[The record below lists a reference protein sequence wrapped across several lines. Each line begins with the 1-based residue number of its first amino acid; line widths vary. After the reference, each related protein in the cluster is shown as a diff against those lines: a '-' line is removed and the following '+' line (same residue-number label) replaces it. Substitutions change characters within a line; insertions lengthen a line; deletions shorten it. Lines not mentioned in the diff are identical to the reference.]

1 MSLPLVAAVRGKG
14 HSHSRWHPFRDKV
27 SELRGLGPTMG
38 AGHSSGICRE
48 GREETVM
55 RGSRSF

>member
-1 MSLPLVAAVRGKG
+1 MSLPLWLLLEEKDTPVPAGIPSEIR
-14 HSHSRWHPFRDKV
+14 SL
-27 SELRGLGPTMG
+27 ELRGLGPTMG

-55 RGSRSF
+55 GGSRSF